1 MSLNMNQK
9 KRLLEAIEYIDD
21 AMISDTMSRVRTDAV
36 TAGMPSK
43 GKRHVIWIKQV
54 SVLAACALLLGAIIP
69 VISFVSKNTNPF
81 GGFGAGANP
90 GVEETEPLPE
100 VVETEPPE
108 TEVVP
113 DEHGSEGLRYMINED
128 GTTASFIGWGDFKG
142 KTAYIGSVY
151 EGLPVTKIV
160 FYEVWEQQERLK
172 ELLLTNPDYVEQT
185 IVPDDFTFPNIK
197 HVVIPDSVE
206 YVEAGVINQ
215 CDYIETLHIGAG
227 VNEIMGVIFFNGERG
242 QNFRSITV
250 SPENQYYT
258 EKGNCLIRIKDK
270 VLLCGFADSVIP
282 DDGSVEI
289 IGKLAFYNRSGV
301 VSVVVPEGVIEIRS
315 SAFATIEEL
324 TSVSLPSTINILYG
338 AFRNH
343 PALTEFK
350 FAGTVEQWM
359 DITKRGFGWIEK
371 TSLTQVTC
379 SDGVVE
385 LKFDSHGD
393 LVDMIDR
400 VNLSVIAIDNIDL
413 SAGTEVGVELA
424 YESDDFIIFY
434 GSIGLFGYDLNKKE
448 IIFAVDFMKAVGIE
462 GSIQGS
468 RGTSVEV
475 STDGKKIIISDYDV
489 ERNVRHKTCYID
501 VPTLTYTISDYE
513 PLDKTFERD
522 SAKGYI
528 YPGVK
533 VGQVK
538 YIIDSKEWIIF
549 DK

>member
-9 KRLLEAIEYIDD
+9 RRLLESIEYIDD

-43 GKRHVIWIKQV
+43 GKRHMIWIKQV

-90 GVEETEPLPE
+90 GVEESEPLPE
-100 VVETEPPE
+100 ATEALETDPPE

-113 DEHGSEGLRYMINED
+113 DEHGSEGLRYIINED

-185 IVPDDFTFPNIK
+185 IAPDDFTFPNIK

-227 VNEIMGVIFFNGERG
+227 VNEIMGDIFFNGKRG
-242 QNFRSITV
+242 QNFSKITV

-258 EKGNCLIRIKDK
+258 VKGNCLIRIEGK
-270 VLLCGFADSVIP
+270 VLIVGFADSVIP
-282 DDGSVEI
+282 DDGSVEV
-289 IGKLAFYNRSGV
+289 IGAVAFYNKPG
-301 VSVVVPEGVIEIRS
+301 
-315 SAFATIEEL
+315 L
-324 TSVSLPSTINILYG
+324 TSVVIPDGIVSIESG
-338 AFRNH
+338 AFASNDELISVSFPASINRLFCPFFGNG
-343 PALTEFK
+343 ALTELT
-350 FAGTVEQWM
+350 FAGTVEQWKYYVNKN
-359 DITKRGFGWIEK
+359 TVWIRD
-371 TSLTQVTC
+371 SALTQVTC

-385 LKFDSHGD
+385 LKYNHFGT
-393 LVDMIDR
+393 LV
-400 VNLSVIAIDNIDL
+400 
-413 SAGTEVGVELA
+413 E
-424 YESDDFIIFY
+424 
-434 GSIGLFGYDLNKKE
+434 
-448 IIFAVDFMKAVGIE
+448 
-462 GSIQGS
+462 
-468 RGTSVEV
+468 
-475 STDGKKIIISDYDV
+475 
-489 ERNVRHKTCYID
+489 
-501 VPTLTYTISDYE
+501 
-513 PLDKTFERD
+513 
-522 SAKGYI
+522 
-528 YPGVK
+528 
-533 VGQVK
+533 
-538 YIIDSKEWIIF
+538 
-549 DK
+549 